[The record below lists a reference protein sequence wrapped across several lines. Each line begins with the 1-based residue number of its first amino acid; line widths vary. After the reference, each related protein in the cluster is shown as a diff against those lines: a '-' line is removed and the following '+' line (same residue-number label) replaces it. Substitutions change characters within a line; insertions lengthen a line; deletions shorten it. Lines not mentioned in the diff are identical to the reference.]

1 VPAPMDDKNVNGA
14 DDEEQAN
21 IAQPTQADDATS
33 GSSATKTPEAPPT
46 ILAPSTTVTS
56 GTEEELPVKKEATEG
71 EKADSA
77 PVDDDER
84 IA

>member
-1 VPAPMDDKNVNGA
+1 MTAPIEDKKANGA
-14 DDEEQAN
+14 QLTQAN
-21 IAQPTQADDATS
+21 DSTS